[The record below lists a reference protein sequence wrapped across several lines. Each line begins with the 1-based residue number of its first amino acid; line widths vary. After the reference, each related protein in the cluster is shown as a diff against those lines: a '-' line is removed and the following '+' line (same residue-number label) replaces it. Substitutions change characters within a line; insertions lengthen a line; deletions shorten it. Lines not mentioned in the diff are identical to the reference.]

1 MAISAGT
8 YTLGPDNATLRVKTG
23 RHGAAAKAGHDLVI
37 EVKSWAATLHVGA
50 DAGASSLEL
59 TADPMSLHVLKGEG
73 GLQALGDDDKA
84 DIRKTIDKDVLK
96 KNAIAFTSTSVA
108 DAGGG
113 LAVSGDLEL
122 GGKSK
127 PVEFSLSGDG
137 AKVAGSATF
146 NQSDWG
152 IKPYSAL
159 FGALKVNDDVTVEV
173 EGNLS

>member
-1 MAISAGT
+1 MAIQAGN

-37 EVKSWAATLHVGA
+37 EVKSWEATLNVA
-50 DAGASSLEL
+50 DDVAASSLEL
-59 TADPMSLHVLKGEG
+59 TADPTSLHVVRGEG

-96 KNAIAFTSTSVA
+96 KKAIAFRSSSVA
-108 DAGGG
+108 DSAGG
-113 LAVSGDLEL
+113 LAVSGDLEM
-122 GGKSK
+122 GGKSN
-127 PVEFSLSGDG
+127 PVDFVVMGDG
-137 AKVAGSATF
+137 ATLTGSATI

-173 EGNLS
+173 EGNLA